1 MTNKEEL
8 REQLKTKFSALELI
22 YRDTERTTLLDLLV
36 DFFWNEIEQIR
47 KADMERVEEKIKYM
61 QGYITKI
68 PKIDSSMGELCDAD
82 VGFVGHIDGQV
93 VFKND
98 VLSIIKQDEN

>member
-1 MTNKEEL
+1 
-8 REQLKTKFSALELI
+8 
-22 YRDTERTTLLDLLV
+22 
-36 DFFWNEIEQIR
+36 
-47 KADMERVEEKIKYM
+47 M

-68 PKIDSSMGELCDAD
+68 PKVDSSMGELCDAD

-98 VLSIIKQDEN
+98 VLSIIKQDEK